1 MPRPLTPITDIDR
14 EVLARYAAGTV
25 TLAQAAKLLGTHKTT
40 VARKAAR
47 LGIRTGN
54 RQAKRGQPGQDA
66 QKKARALAQASLRDR
81 AIVEILGGGCEQK
94 AFALANDL
102 SPTSVR
108 TWLLAF
114 KHELA
119 CPTAEA
125 DAPAEGHEHT
135 NKDWAY
141 HAVRRLKAEYPGA
154 FD

>member
-1 MPRPLTPITDIDR
+1 MGTPGFPSRLDETKVLTILDTYKDR
-14 EVLARYAAGTV
+14 RCTRQEAAE
-25 TLAQAAKLLGTHKTT
+25 
-40 VARKAAR
+40 R
-47 LGIRTGN
+47 LGISESYFTRICRKHGVKVHGVGN
-54 RQAKRGQPGQDA
+54 VKPSRKH
-66 QKKARALAQASLRDR
+66 ARALAQASLRDR